1 MASLEINK
9 LFSEVY
15 KDKKVLLTGHTGFKG
30 SWLAL
35 WLVQLGANVVGL
47 SLKPQTNPNHIELL
61 GLKIKSIIGDIRNY
75 SLVDKVINEEKPDII
90 FHLAAQA
97 IVLDSYNN
105 PIETYESNV
114 MGTLNILEVS
124 RKYKDIKAIVNV
136 TSDKCYE
143 NKEQSIGYKETDPM
157 GGYDPYS
164 SSKGCAELLTNSFRN
179 SFFNINEYGEKHNTL
194 LASARAGNVI
204 GGGDWANFR
213 LIPDIIKSINNEKNV
228 EIRSPYSTRPWQHV
242 LEPLSGYLVLGEKL
256 LQGKAKIADGWNFG
270 PEDEGSITVKEVV
283 ENMKVHWDQLE
294 YTICSSS
301 KDQHEA
307 NLLNLD
313 ITKAKKKL
321 NWIPIWNSEKTFK
334 QTCLWYKSFYLNNK
348 VSSIEN
354 LHEYINDAA
363 IKKACWISE

>member
-1 MASLEINK
+1 MKPINIK
-9 LFSEVY
+9 EHFQSIY
-15 KDKKVLLTGHTGFKG
+15 NHKRVLITGHTGFKG

-35 WLVQLGANVVGL
+35 WLGELGAEVTGL
-47 SLKPQTNPNHIELL
+47 SMNPLTNPNHIDLL
-61 GLKIKSIIGDIRNY
+61 KLNINSIIGDIRDY
-75 SLVDKVINEEKPDII
+75 HLVKKTIDNVKPDII

-114 MGTLNILEVS
+114 MGTLNILEAS
-124 RKYKDIKAIVNV
+124 RKYKNVKAIVNV

-143 NKEQSIGYKETDPM
+143 NKEQKIGYKETDPM

-179 SFFNINEYGEKHNTL
+179 SFFNINEYGRKHNTL
-194 LASARAGNVI
+194 IASARAGNVI

-213 LIPDIIKSINNEKNV
+213 LIPDIVKSINNEKNV

-256 LQGKAKIADGWNFG
+256 LQGKSEIADGWNFG

-294 YTICSSS
+294 YTICSSN

-321 NWIPIWNSEKTFK
+321 NWFPIWDSKKTFK
-334 QTCLWYKSFYLNNK
+334 QTCLWYKNYYLNNK

-354 LHEYINDAA
+354 LHEYINDSI